1 MRAAIDPNTRE
12 ATVEVVSEDED
23 LMALF
28 EALDNLEGSLSKGS
42 LLKRYSYSLPLQNK
56 PKKLKTSSSILNVFS
71 PKIQVKERLCCIF
84 PGAMMETKP
93 VIDKIF
99 KDELATIVEKV
110 FHDINVCAIV
120 KN

>member
-1 MRAAIDPNTRE
+1 MRGAIDPNTRE
-12 ATVEVVSEDED
+12 ATVEVVPEDED

-56 PKKLKTSSSILNVFS
+56 PKKVKTSSSILNVFS

-93 VIDKIF
+93 VIDKNIQRR
-99 KDELATIVEKV
+99 IGNYREKRFSTTSMCV
-110 FHDINVCAIV
+110 L
-120 KN
+120 

>member
-42 LLKRYSYSLPLQNK
+42 LLKDIPTLFRFKTN
-56 PKKLKTSSSILNVFS
+56 LKN
-71 PKIQVKERLCCIF
+71 
-84 PGAMMETKP
+84 
-93 VIDKIF
+93 
-99 KDELATIVEKV
+99 
-110 FHDINVCAIV
+110 
-120 KN
+120 

>member
-42 LLKRYSYSLPLQNK
+42 LLKRYSYSLTLENK

-84 PGAMMETKP
+84 QGAMMEIKP
-93 VIDKIF
+93 VINKIF
-99 KDELATIVEKV
+99 KEELATIVESNRKFSTPSMCV
-110 FHDINVCAIV
+110 L
-120 KN
+120 